1 MPVREMTPQEV
12 SDWLGSGRVL
22 FRARPPVS
30 SAEKPTGSSETPKP
44 GLPQDLLE
52 QMYQVF
58 EAGFRAQDAYQMEL
72 QRQSATDGSLAS
84 PPPTGDSQDEPG
96 LEQG

>member
-1 MPVREMTPQEV
+1 M
-12 SDWLGSGRVL
+12 LRVK
-22 FRARPPVS
+22 PPAS
-30 SAEKPTGSSETPKP
+30 STEKPTGFSETQRP

-72 QRQSATDGSLAS
+72 QRQFTTDGWQAS
-84 PPPTGDSQDEPG
+84 PGGIQDSEDEPG
-96 LEQG
+96 LERD

>member
-12 SDWLGSGRVL
+12 QDWLGSGRVML
-22 FRARPPVS
+22 RVKPPAS
-30 SAEKPTGSSETPKP
+30 STEKQTGSSETQRP

-72 QRQSATDGSLAS
+72 QRQSATDGSPAS
-84 PPPTGDSQDEPG
+84 PPPTEDSEGEPG
-96 LEQG
+96 PE